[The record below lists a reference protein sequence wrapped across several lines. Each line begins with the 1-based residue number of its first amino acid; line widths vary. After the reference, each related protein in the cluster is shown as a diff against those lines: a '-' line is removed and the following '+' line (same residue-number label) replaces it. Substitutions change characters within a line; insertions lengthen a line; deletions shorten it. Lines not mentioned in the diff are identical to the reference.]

1 MTLRKFQALLIIYA
15 LAGLILLEDFPKAWY
30 GFNKLVFLALA
41 VLYVIFDVVL
51 NKKEK

>member
-15 LAGLILLEDFPKAWY
+15 LTGLILLEDFPKAWY
-30 GFNKLVFLALA
+30 DFNKLVFLALA
-41 VLYVIFDVVL
+41 ALYTIFVVVL

>member
-15 LAGLILLEDFPKAWY
+15 LAGLILLEDFPRAWY
-30 GFNKLVFLALA
+30 DFNKLVFLALA
-41 VLYVIFDVVL
+41 ALYTIFVVVL

>member
-15 LAGLILLEDFPKAWY
+15 LAGLILLEDFPRAWY
-30 GFNKLVFLALA
+30 DFNKLVFLALA
-41 VLYVIFDVVL
+41 ALYTIFVVAL